1 MSFLYLSFHLSSSP
15 VSSLLSFLVH
25 VFPAS
30 FHPFWIFS
38 SLCLSF
44 PFSSCMFFLCLSI
57 RLPSYKVFFPSAFF
71 LQVFS
76 LSFLSSSFLP
86 GVFSFRF
93 LPLCLFTV
101 ILFVFHPTRC
111 FFLPLSC
118 LMSFLSFHSS
128 SSTISFLPTFF
139 LHPLHTPFPP
149 TPFSPSLIC
158 LVVAVDAKY
167 RVFLP
172 PCLSCNFSLLLA
184 HCLSLQLSSFMS
196 FLYLSIHLSSYPVSF
211 SPSFFI
217 RIFLYLSIHL
227 PTLCLS
233 FTLSSL
239 MSFLYLSVHLN
250 TSFVTTNML

>member
-86 GVFSFRF
+86 GDFSLCF

-101 ILFVFHPTRC
+101 VLFVFHPMRC

-172 PCLSCNFSLLLA
+172 PCLSCNFHSSS
-184 HCLSLQLSSFMS
+184 CPLSFPPTFFLHVFPVSFHSSFFLPSIFFSLFLHSYLPVS
-196 FLYLSIHLSSYPVSF
+196 FHSSSYPVSF
-211 SPSFFI
+211 LHTFFFDVFPVSF
-217 RIFLYLSIHL
+217 
-227 PTLCLS
+227 
-233 FTLSSL
+233 SS
-239 MSFLYLSVHLN
+239 S
-250 TSFVTTNML
+250 